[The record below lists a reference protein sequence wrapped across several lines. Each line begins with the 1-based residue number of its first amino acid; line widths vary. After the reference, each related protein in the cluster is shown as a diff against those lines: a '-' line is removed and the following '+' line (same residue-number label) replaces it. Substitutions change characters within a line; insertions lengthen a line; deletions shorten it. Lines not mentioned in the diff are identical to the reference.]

1 MARVKQFLRLTALLA
16 CTAFYPVG
24 TGWAAEHAA
33 HCTPQHAAALPPVL
47 APWATPSPVS
57 AATQPDG
64 LNAALLT
71 VGKAAQVT
79 LHPTTDIQYSIRPE
93 APGGKV
99 SSGGL
104 LAFDT
109 PDAGTYRVML
119 SGRAWLDVVAHGTVT
134 DSTHHQHGPDC
145 SGIGKMVDFTLP
157 AGRQTIQISGSSTP
171 TLEVMVI
178 KVQ

>member
-1 MARVKQFLRLTALLA
+1 MARVKQFLRLTALFA
-16 CTAFYPVG
+16 CAGFYPVG
-24 TGWAAEHAA
+24 TGWAAEHTAQ
-33 HCTPQHAAALPPVL
+33 CTQHPAPALPPTL
-47 APWATPSPVS
+47 APWTSPTPVS
-57 AATQPDG
+57 AAPQPDG
-64 LNAALLT
+64 LNVALLT

-79 LHPTTDIQYSIRPE
+79 LHPTTDIQYSVRPE

-99 SSGGL
+99 SSGRL

-119 SGRAWLDVVAHGTVT
+119 SGRAWLDVITQGKVT
-134 DSTHHQHGPDC
+134 DSTHHQHGPAC

-157 AGRQTIQISGSSTP
+157 AGRQTIQISGSGTP
-171 TLEVMVI
+171 ALEVMVI